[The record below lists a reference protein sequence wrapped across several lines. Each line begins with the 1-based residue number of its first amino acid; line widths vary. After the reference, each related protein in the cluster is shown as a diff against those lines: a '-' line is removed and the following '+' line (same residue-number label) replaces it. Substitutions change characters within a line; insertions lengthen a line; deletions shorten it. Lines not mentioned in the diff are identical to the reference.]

1 MSPTDERFEALAR
14 SPAFRELN
22 IADQQRLAVAF
33 EPVHLPGGTT
43 LMVEG
48 DEADSMYLVQSGRLR
63 VLVRRDGVDLP
74 VGEIGPGEVVGEM
87 SMISDRKR
95 SATVVTIRDTALWEL
110 SKDAFNELVITHPTM
125 LLELTRLLVSRLHRT
140 NRAGS
145 VDGTVRSLVLLP
157 VDRSLDI
164 DEFAVAF
171 LSSLGDGAI
180 KVDRR
185 MHRVEAKNDLVVY
198 VADLDLTPWT
208 RRCLRQSDLVLLV
221 TTSAASGAPTEAES
235 VLLWDSASAIR
246 PQVDLVVVHPMATTR
261 PSGTSRLLIRRDV
274 QRHHHVRTGSP
285 DGLTRLA
292 RISRGRSVG
301 LVLGGGGAR
310 GFAHLGVIK
319 ALHERNIPID
329 FVGGTSIGASAAA
342 GVGLGWDT
350 TTSIANAKHVTVDR
364 GSLVDF
370 TPPAVALSTGETIG
384 IGLRDVFGDAQ
395 IEDLWVPMFCVSTD
409 LTDGVARVHTQGSLW
424 RSVRSSIAIPGT
436 FPPMR
441 ADDGHVLVDGGV
453 VNNLPV
459 DVMTEFAKGSTI
471 LAVDLR
477 AAAHFPSRGLPSDGV
492 VSGWG
497 VMGARLNPT
506 SDSREIPRIID
517 ILLRSNEVASSPHG
531 AEADLIFRPS
541 ADAYGVLDFSAWAEL
556 IDVGYRHA
564 NEALDTWSGTEALA
578 GSSDTSGV

>member
-1 MSPTDERFEALAR
+1 MTKPTDGRFEALAR

-22 IADQQRLAVAF
+22 IVDQQRLAVAF
-33 EPVHLPGGTT
+33 EPAHLPGGTT

-63 VLVRRDGVDLP
+63 VLVRRDGVELP

-87 SMISDRKR
+87 SMLSDGNR
-95 SATVVTIRDTALWEL
+95 SATVVAIRDTSLWEL

-125 LLELTRLLVSRLHRT
+125 LLELTRLLVTRLHRT
-140 NRAGS
+140 NRAASVEGS
-145 VDGTVRSLVLLP
+145 VRSLVLLP
-157 VDRSLDI
+157 VDRSLDMS
-164 DEFAVAF
+164 EFAAAF
-171 LSSLGDGAI
+171 LASLGDSAV
-180 KVDRR
+180 KVDRAAAR
-185 MHRVEAKNDLVVY
+185 ESLGAEAPDRSVGSSHESDIARWMHRIEAKSDLVVY
-198 VADLDLTPWT
+198 VADFDLTSWT

-221 TTSAASGAPTEAES
+221 TTCAASGEPTEAES
-235 VLLWDSASAIR
+235 VLLWDSESDIR
-246 PQVDLVVVHPMATTR
+246 PQVDLVVVHAMSTTR
-261 PSGTSRLLIRRDV
+261 PSGTSSLLARRDV

-285 DGLTRLA
+285 EGLMRLA

-319 ALHERNIPID
+319 ALDERNIPID

-350 TTSIANAKHVTVDR
+350 ATSIANAKHVTVDR

-370 TPPAVALSTGETIG
+370 TPPVIALSKGETIG
-384 IGLRDVFGDAQ
+384 TGLRHVFGDAQ
-395 IEDLWVPMFCVSTD
+395 IEDMWIPMFCVSTD

-453 VNNLPV
+453 
-459 DVMTEFAKGSTI
+459 
-471 LAVDLR
+471 
-477 AAAHFPSRGLPSDGV
+477 
-492 VSGWG
+492 
-497 VMGARLNPT
+497 
-506 SDSREIPRIID
+506 
-517 ILLRSNEVASSPHG
+517 
-531 AEADLIFRPS
+531 
-541 ADAYGVLDFSAWAEL
+541 
-556 IDVGYRHA
+556 
-564 NEALDTWSGTEALA
+564 
-578 GSSDTSGV
+578 